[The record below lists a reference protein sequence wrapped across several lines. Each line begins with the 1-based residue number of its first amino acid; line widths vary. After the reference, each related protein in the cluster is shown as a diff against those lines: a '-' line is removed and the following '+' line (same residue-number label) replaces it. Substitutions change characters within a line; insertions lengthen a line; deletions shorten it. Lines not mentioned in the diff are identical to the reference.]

1 MDPLLQKY
9 TKQEQAYKEC
19 ALGSAVA
26 EGQHRAR
33 IENLEAADL
42 SEKMPAGRIS
52 WVQLRES
59 CSLENGYVSYLFE
72 TVSSKNHV
80 L

>member
-9 TKQEQAYKEC
+9 AKQEQAYKEC

-33 IENLEAADL
+33 IENLEAADM
-42 SEKMPAGRIS
+42 SEKMPAGGIS
-52 WVQLRES
+52 
-59 CSLENGYVSYLFE
+59 
-72 TVSSKNHV
+72 
-80 L
+80 